1 MLASAL
7 HHPHTKSA
15 SATPL
20 YSPLY
25 EANTQLYSTIIPPI
39 PVFLSLPWSEQRAKK
54 KRRRSEEEAS
64 RNLQNSS
71 SLIKPNDKIGGG
83 IV

>member
-1 MLASAL
+1 MLASPLRHSRIKFA
-7 HHPHTKSA
+7 PSP
-15 SATPL
+15 PL
-20 YSPLY
+20 YPASHA
-25 EANTQLYSTIIPPI
+25 ANLQVYLIPNPGN
-39 PVFLSLPWSEQRAKK
+39 PVVLFLPWSEQRAKK